1 MAIGSPLGYP
11 YKPAAVYTTKARLYT
26 LRYLCAKARLYTPR
40 CLPPRRYELRCGV
53 TTKALRIMLR
63 CLHTNALRIC
73 CGFYTKALRNSYG
86 GVYDGI
92 STEVL
97 RPEVSVIAPKDAE
110 VVTITEAGLFRSP

>member
-1 MAIGSPLGYP
+1 MLVHQSMTICGGAYAPKHDSLCCGAYAPKHDS
-11 YKPAAVYTTKARLYT
+11 T
-26 LRYLCAKARLYTPR
+26 LRW
-40 CLPPRRYELRCGV
+40 LPPKRYELRCGV

-73 CGFYTKALRNSYG
+73 CGLYTKALRNSYG
-86 GVYDGI
+86 GVYCI

-110 VVTITEAGLFRSP
+110 VVTITEAGLLRSP